1 MASGI
6 INTVGLRPLVVH
18 SANGTGG
25 QAGFIRICRITILQA
40 WANAPIRLT
49 ISQRA
54 RPDTEISIVFENE
67 DNTDPAVRYFIY
79 DCPQEGLVNV
89 AFLYKATTSTW
100 DLYIQKIENYDHID
114 VVSADIPFYQQGK
127 SMSVTWTDDQQNSA
141 LSWTYTAQK
150 PVSHMSKT
158 INFLGWHNLLPMRTD
173 ATYFYFYVNGLH
185 IAPVADV
192 NIFQSA
198 SLSITGMTKISGT
211 NSHTGTVSVR
221 DVRQRWD
228 GLEIMASIASS
239 VTGYGLVIL
248 NGSLTVN

>member
-6 INTVGLRPLVVH
+6 INTVGLRPQIVH
-18 SANGTGG
+18 SARGTSG
-25 QAGFIRICRITILQA
+25 QAGFIRICRITVLQTY
-40 WANAPIRLT
+40 ANAPIRLT

-54 RPDTEISIVFENE
+54 RPDAEISIVFENV
-67 DNTDPAVRYFIY
+67 NSTDPAVLYFIY
-79 DCPQEGLVNV
+79 DCPREDLVNL

-100 DLYIQKIENYDHID
+100 DLYIQKLDNYDHID
-114 VVSADIPFYQQGK
+114 VVSADIPFYEQGK

-150 PVSHMSKT
+150 PVSHMAKT
-158 INFLGWHNLLPMRTD
+158 INFIGWHNLLPMRADRTS
-173 ATYFYFYVNGLH
+173 FYFHVNGLH

-192 NIFQSA
+192 NILRSA
-198 SLSITGMTKISGT
+198 SLTVTSMIKISGT
-211 NSHTGTVSVR
+211 NTHTGAINVR

-239 VTGYGLVIL
+239 VTGYGLAIL
-248 NGSLTVN
+248 DGTLTVN